1 MFLLEEKEYLGRHY
15 ESIKSYLTEA
25 LKKAGL
31 NDLPSFDEVYGI
43 LEVWEGQLNT
53 IHRKKNMSSRKKE
66 ELKNGSDDKGIF
78 YLQHLLKPEL
88 IRLNKEHP
96 QDGKMSLNEAGKIFA
111 DEKFLDLKYRGWK
124 KRLEIREK
132 MLYPELLYFSVYLRM
147 RPEDRKILGDIKFP
161 RRGVYAPTIKSIK
174 YTIKFLLKCERSL
187 KTDPTMADVVK
198 IPLEYIHEVIT
209 DKTEL
214 LAEYESPPQSYPWR
228 VTDMTV
234 IVWSANQIYQI
245 LVDLGYLYQ
254 KNLLELIKIFCEL
267 NGYHVTREVIKKWI
281 QTMASKKNDKT
292 A

>member
-15 ESIKSYLTEA
+15 ESIKSYFTEA

-53 IHRKKNMSSRKKE
+53 FQRKINMSSKKNE
-66 ELKNGSDDKGIF
+66 ELKNGSDDKGIL
-78 YLQHLLKPEL
+78 YLQHLSKPEL
-88 IRLNKEHP
+88 IRLDKEHP

-111 DEKFLDLKYRGWK
+111 DEKYLDLKYRGWK

-132 MLYPELLYFSVYLRM
+132 MLYPELLYFSVYVRM

-161 RRGVYAPTIKSIK
+161 RRKVYAPTIKSIK

-198 IPLEYIHEVIT
+198 IPLEYIHEVIR
-209 DKTEL
+209 DKTKL
-214 LAEYESPPQSYPWR
+214 LAEYESPPQSYPRR